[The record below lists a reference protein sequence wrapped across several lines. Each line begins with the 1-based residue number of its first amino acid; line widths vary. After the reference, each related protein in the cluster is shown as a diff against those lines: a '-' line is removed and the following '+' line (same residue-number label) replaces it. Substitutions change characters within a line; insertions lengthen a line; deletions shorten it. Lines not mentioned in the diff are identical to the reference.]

1 MTAAGDV
8 HLEMA
13 LRVTVRGTVKEL
25 AALMEMLNASSA
37 VADIASE
44 LPPGGNGCEAA
55 YELCE
60 RLGVRAGRDAG
71 ETPTTDGSVRNGADG
86 RFAR

>member
-44 LPPGGNGCEAA
+44 LPPDGDRRDEA

-60 RLGVRAGRDAG
+60 RLGVRAGSAAG
-71 ETPTTDGSVRNGADG
+71 ETPTTKGSVRDG
-86 RFAR
+86 TD